1 MKILFI
7 STRVPLPSTSGDTLI
22 IYNRLA
28 RMSKGHDISLV
39 MFYRKKKELEVLK
52 DLEEFCEDIWPI
64 KISRFDGFINL
75 IKNLFVSMDPV
86 QAMYYDS
93 KLVKNQVHS
102 IVNDNEFDLINSF
115 LIRTIPIIKD
125 LNSNIVLDMIDSMQL
140 NFSNRLKNS
149 KSILKSQFYKFEYE
163 RLVKF
168 ESKIPSNVKKAI
180 FVSERDSCITQINS
194 SVVPLGVNTDI
205 FFPSAVQRK
214 CIIFSGNM
222 SYEPNIQAVIWF
234 VENCL
239 ERILEVVNDVQFII
253 AGKDPHHQ
261 IKKMSSKNI
270 IVTGYVDSIAE
281 LLSTSSV
288 SVAPMISGS
297 GMQNKVLEG
306 MSCGVPVVTTP
317 YGVGDIKVR
326 HMKEVIIAEEP
337 EIFSEFV
344 IDILLSPEKYKSL
357 SSNARE
363 YVKKNNSWESHCNA
377 VDKIYRLAAKSH
389 KQSLIASI

>member
-7 STRVPLPSTSGDTLI
+7 STRVPLPSSSGDTLI
-22 IYNRLA
+22 IYNRLT
-28 RMSKGHDISLV
+28 RMSKSHNISLV

-52 DLEEFCEDIWPI
+52 ELEVFCEDIWPI
-64 KISRFDGFINL
+64 KIRRFDGFINI

-86 QAMYYDS
+86 QVMYYDS

-115 LIRTIPIIKD
+115 LIRTIPVIKD

-140 NFSNRLKNS
+140 NFSNRLKHS

-180 FVSERDSCITQINS
+180 FVSDRDSCITLIDS
-194 SVVPLGVNTDI
+194 SVVPLGVNTDL
-205 FFPSAVQRK
+205 FFPSTVKRK
-214 CIIFSGNM
+214 SIIFSGNM

-239 ERILEVVNDVQFII
+239 ERILEVVCDVQFII

-270 IVTGYVDSIAE
+270 IVTGYVDSMAE
-281 LLSTSSV
+281 LISTSSV

-317 YGVGDIKVR
+317 YGIGDIKVR
-326 HMKEVIIAEEP
+326 HMREVIIAEEP

-344 IDILLSPEKYKSL
+344 IDILLSPKKYKSL
-357 SSNARE
+357 SINARE
-363 YVKKNNSWESHCNA
+363 FVKNNHSWESHCNA
-377 VDKIYRLAAKSH
+377 VDKIYKSAV
-389 KQSLIASI
+389 KASFLHNK